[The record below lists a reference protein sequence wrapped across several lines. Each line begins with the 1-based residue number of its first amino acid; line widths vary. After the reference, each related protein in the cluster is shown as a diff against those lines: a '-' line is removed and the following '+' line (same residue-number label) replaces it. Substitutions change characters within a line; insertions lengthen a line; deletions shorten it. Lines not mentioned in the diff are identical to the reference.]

1 MRATIAYTLLRLLMF
16 FAVALLLALFGV
28 HGITLLVV
36 ALVISSIIS
45 LPVLSKLRDRMSTS
59 LTSKIDGFNTKL
71 DEGTKA
77 EDVD

>member
-16 FAVALLLALFGV
+16 FAVALLLALLGV

-59 LTSKIDGFNTKL
+59 LTSKIDGFSAKL

>member
-1 MRATIAYTLLRLLMF
+1 MRATIAYTLLRLLLF
-16 FAVALLLALFGV
+16 FAVAMLLALFGV
-28 HGITLLVV
+28 HGFTLLIV
-36 ALVISSIIS
+36 ALIISSIIS

-59 LTSKIDGFNTKL
+59 ITGKVDTFSARL

>member
-16 FAVALLLALFGV
+16 FAVALVLALFGV
-28 HGITLLVV
+28 HGFTLIVIALVV
-36 ALVISSIIS
+36 SSIIS

-59 LTSKIDGFNTKL
+59 LTGKIDSFNAKL